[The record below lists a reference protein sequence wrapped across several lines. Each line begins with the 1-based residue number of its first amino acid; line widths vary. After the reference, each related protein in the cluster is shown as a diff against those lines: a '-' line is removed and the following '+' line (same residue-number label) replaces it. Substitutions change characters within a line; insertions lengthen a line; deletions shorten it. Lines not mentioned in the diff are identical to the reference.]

1 MGHSVKHKLSAKG
14 FTLLELMISLSVG
27 LILFAGVMSIFVG
40 MRTTTAE
47 TSSYGEM
54 QENGRFA
61 ISVLT
66 DDLLKQNFWG
76 DYAGTFARTGI
87 NPVPAAPPNECTGGG
102 VNNGTFPGLV
112 GPFRTLWGQTATT
125 ANPMGC
131 FNDAKLG
138 SDVLQIKRVI
148 AASLQTVAPPA
159 IGTIPQGTPLAENP
173 VAVTNTDNFFLVT
186 NLSTGTIFPRGVVP
200 VIENSRVWQ
209 YQHHVYYIREEAQ
222 GSNRVPVLMQG
233 QLTNRMSFAPIID
246 GIDMIRFMYGIDTD
260 INPDADG
267 YGIVDAFVSADGVL
281 GVGGMSEA
289 LWDNA
294 SGTRIL
300 AIKVYVLA
308 RSIRPDNN
316 YNNTSTYQL
325 GDFPFTVNDNYRRL
339 LFTSTV
345 SLYNAGVDTW

>member
-1 MGHSVKHKLSAKG
+1 MNKSNQHRLSAKG

-27 LILFAGVMSIFVG
+27 LVLFAGVMSIFVG

-47 TSSYGEM
+47 TSSYGEL

-87 NPVPAAPPNECTGGG
+87 NPVPGAPANECTGGG

-112 GPFRTLWGQTATT
+112 GPFRTLWGQTVTT
-125 ANPMGC
+125 TNPMGC

-138 SDVLQIKRVI
+138 SDVLQLKRVL
-148 AASLQTVAPPA
+148 AAPLQTIAYPP
-159 IGTIPQGTPLAENP
+159 IGSLLPGSPLIENP
-173 VAVTNTDNFFLVT
+173 VASTNTDNFFLVT
-186 NLSTGTIFPRGVVP
+186 NLSSGTIFARGVVP
-200 VIENSRVWQ
+200 TIDNSRVWQ

-222 GSNRVPVLMQG
+222 GANRVPVLMQG

-260 INPDADG
+260 IDPSAPG

-281 GVGGMSEA
+281 GVGGMNEA
-289 LWDNA
+289 LWDGA
-294 SGTRIL
+294 GGTRIL
-300 AIKVYVLA
+300 AVKIYVLA
-308 RSIRPDNN
+308 RSIRPDNK
-316 YNNTSTYQL
+316 YTNTSTYQL
-325 GDFPFTVNDNYRRL
+325 GDLPVEVNDNFRRL

-345 SLYNAGVDTW
+345 SLYNAGADSW